1 MRFGFKSS
9 VISLSLL
16 SMLMADVAMAAPRR
30 PPLLP
35 GQGNG
40 DGGNDRGDRGGRG
53 GGDQGRGGFGGGMGG
68 GFGDGGQQDRGGG
81 RPGPQRPQIPQIP
94 QRPEPQRPQPQIPQ
108 RPEPQR
114 PQPQRPQ
121 IPQIPQRPEPQ
132 RPQPQIPQRPEPQ
145 RPQPPRPQIPQIPQ
159 RPEPQ
164 RPQPQIPQRPEPQ
177 RPQPQIP
184 QPGRPGGH
192 DANRDELL
200 RRRRDDVLR
209 QRQVR
214 QGEIDRRRHDVFGRR
229 DDFRRRFSF
238 TIRRDVTVIRNPV
251 RWSTNYNVWW
261 TNGLRRPT
269 IYRPAHVINWYVP
282 MPEIGFWQYS
292 QLDLVSDNIEY
303 LTRDVY
309 STMASASLSTPNRE
323 YAMRLMNVLGQLV
336 DAAENYNDAVTGSY
350 DWSDSLY
357 DLFYL
362 ESSLSLAETTLDGYS
377 QEYRVIEEIRSLRFY
392 VDELMWTYR
401 TNY

>member
-16 SMLMADVAMAAPRR
+16 SMLMADVAMAAPHR
-30 PPLLP
+30 PPILP
-35 GQGNG
+35 GQGRG
-40 DGGNDRGDRGGRG
+40 DGGNDRGDRGDRGGRG

-68 GFGDGGQQDRGGG
+68 GFGGGGQQDRGGG
-81 RPGPQRPQIPQIP
+81 RPGPQIPVPQPQRPQIPQIPQRPEPQRPQPQRPQPQIPQRPEPQRPQIP

-114 PQPQRPQ
+114 
-121 IPQIPQRPEPQ
+121 
-132 RPQPQIPQRPEPQ
+132 
-145 RPQPPRPQIPQIPQ
+145 
-159 RPEPQ
+159 
-164 RPQPQIPQRPEPQ
+164 
-177 RPQPQIP
+177 P

-214 QGEIDRRRHDVFGRR
+214 QGEIDRRRHEVFGRR

-251 RWSTNYNVWW
+251 RWSTHYDVWW